1 MQACRDKEKERE
13 PPWLVCDGG
22 TVTGTAA
29 HAIRS
34 VSSAFVIG
42 SQGPKRLRF
51 HVPIHLIYIYAF
63 SCNIHVTTIELW
75 KRESKKW
82 YIIITQRAQ
91 EDCRNIFRLD
101 LYKKFSTKHSDPA
114 HAQ

>member
-1 MQACRDKEKERE
+1 MQASSVATKSERE
-13 PPWLVCDGG
+13 RAARGLSVIA
-22 TVTGTAA
+22 VTGTAA

-101 LYKKFSTKHSDPA
+101 LYKNIN
-114 HAQ
+114 